1 MSFIAWKNKG
11 HLYSYILIVVNVYWL
26 NKSIDYTKE
35 LLKFNIACMRVTE
48 VSCFFFKILFHEL
61 YKYLNNDDKKRRL

>member
-11 HLYSYILIVVNVYWL
+11 FLYSYILIVVNVYWL
-26 NKSIDYTKE
+26 NKSIDYKKE

-48 VSCFFFKILFHEL
+48 VSCFF
-61 YKYLNNDDKKRRL
+61 